1 MYTNESPTRSF
12 YAAVPSPWVFANK
25 YLFYNKLN
33 NPMRISFDWLKTLI
47 PTDKPAA
54 EIGALLTGSG
64 LEVESLEELESIP
77 GGLRG
82 LVLGT
87 VLTCAAHPDANKLSL
102 TTVDVGDGTSRQ
114 IVCGAPNVATG
125 QRVVVALEGAMLYP
139 AQGEP
144 SKIKKSKIRGAASE
158 GMICAEDE
166 IGLGTSHAGIMVLET
181 ALPNGTPAAD
191 YFGLGSD
198 TVFEIGLTPNRADA
212 ASHYGVARELR
223 ALLRQPCHL
232 PDVSGFTAPAS
243 AVTNIAVTIEDA
255 AACPRYAG
263 LLLENVHVGPSPE
276 WLQRRLRSIGL
287 SPINNVVDVTN
298 FVLHELGQPLHA
310 FDADQITGSQ
320 IRVKRAEAGE
330 KFTTLDGTERTLKAE
345 DLVVADAHGAPM
357 ALAGVF
363 GGKTSGV
370 SETTTRVFLESAYF
384 GPATVRRTSQTHQ
397 LKTDASFRF
406 ERGTDP
412 DMVPVA
418 LQRAAL
424 LLQEIAG
431 ATVAA
436 PVVDEYPGPVL
447 PATVRLRLPRVE
459 RLVGQYIAPER
470 IRQILTDL
478 DIKIAE
484 EDPDLGDQDTWLLTV
499 PPHKVDVTREADIIE
514 EILRIY
520 GYNNVALR
528 ANNSASFLA
537 RFPNPDPEV
546 TRLKIASLLSG
557 QGFSEVLT
565 NSLTNSA
572 YFDKEGEVNNS
583 LVRILNYNSVELNA
597 MRPTLLHSGL
607 EIIRHNLNRRQR
619 DLKLYEFGK
628 TYAQTEGGKYQEKNK
643 LVLYLTG
650 NAAGETWQHKSEKA
664 AFQDLAGAVQQVL
677 AALGFAGATSQPAQ
691 HEYLAGGLALL
702 VHNQPVAQLGAVAAP
717 VLKRLD
723 VTQPVWYAE
732 LDWDALSK
740 KYKPTLVAR
749 ELSKFPEV
757 RRDLSIVVD
766 SSVSFDQ
773 LRQIAQRTEKKLL
786 QSINV
791 FDVYAGEN
799 LGTGKKS
806 YSVSFTLQDFA
817 QTLSEQAIDQVMQR
831 LIGQFEKQAGALIRR

>member
-1 MYTNESPTRSF
+1 
-12 YAAVPSPWVFANK
+12 
-25 YLFYNKLN
+25 
-33 NPMRISFDWLKTLI
+33 MRISLAWLKTLI

-64 LEVESLEELESIP
+64 LEVESMEELESIP

-82 LVLGT
+82 VVLGT
-87 VLTCAAHPDANKLSL
+87 VLTCERHPDADKLSL
-102 TTVDVGDGTSRQ
+102 TTVDVGDGTPRQ
-114 IVCGAPNVATG
+114 IVCGAPNVAAG
-125 QRVVVALEGAMLYP
+125 QRVVVALEGAELHP

-144 SKIKKSKIRGAASE
+144 FKIKKSKIRGAASE

-166 IGLGTSHAGIMVLET
+166 IGLGQSHAGIMVLET
-181 ALPNGTPAAD
+181 ELPNGTPAAE
-191 YFGLGSD
+191 YFGMGSD
-198 TVFEIGLTPNRADA
+198 TVYEIGLTPNRADA

-232 PDVSGFTAPAS
+232 PDTSGFQAPAS
-243 AVTNIAVTIEDA
+243 AAVNIDVTIEDA
-255 AACPRYAG
+255 TACPRYAG
-263 LLLENVHVGPSPE
+263 LLLENVQVGPSPE

-310 FDADQITGSQ
+310 FDADQITGGQ
-320 IRVKRAEAGE
+320 IRVKRAETGE
-330 KFTTLDGTERTLKAE
+330 KFVTLDGTERSLKAD
-345 DLVVADAHGAPM
+345 DLVIADANGAPM

-370 SETTTRVFLESAYF
+370 SEATTRVFLESAYF
-384 GPATVRRTSQTHQ
+384 GPAAVRRSSQTHQ

-412 DMVPVA
+412 NMVPVA
-418 LQRAAL
+418 LKRAAL
-424 LLQEIAG
+424 LLQEVAG

-436 PVVDEYPGPVL
+436 PVVDEYPIPVQ

-459 RLVGQYIAPER
+459 RLIGQYIAPER
-470 IRQILTDL
+470 IRQILADL
-478 DIKIAE
+478 DIEITESNSDA
-484 EDPDLGDQDTWLLTV
+484 GDQDTWLLTV

-528 ANNSASFLA
+528 PNNSASFLA
-537 RFPNPDPEV
+537 KFPNPDPEV
-546 TRLKIASLLSG
+546 TRVKIASLLSG
-557 QGFSEVLT
+557 QGFSEILT
-565 NSLTNSA
+565 NSLTNSQ
-572 YFDKEGEVNNS
+572 YFDKEGETDAA
-583 LVRILNYNSVELNA
+583 LVRILNYNSVDLNA

-607 EIIRHNLNRRQR
+607 EIIRHNINRRQR

-628 TYAQTEGGKYQEKNK
+628 VYSQNENGKYQEKNK

-650 NAAGETWQHKSEKA
+650 NAASETWQHKSEKA
-664 AFQDLAGAVQQVL
+664 AYHDLANAVQQVL
-677 AALGFAGATSQPAQ
+677 AALGFGGAASQPVQ
-691 HEYLAGGLALL
+691 HEYLAGGLTLL
-702 VHNQPVAQLGAVAAP
+702 VHNQPVAQLGAVSAS

-749 ELSKFPEV
+749 ELPKFPEV
-757 RRDLSIVVD
+757 RRDLSLVVD
-766 SSVSFDQ
+766 SSVTFDQ

-799 LGTGKKS
+799 LGAGKKS
-806 YSVSFTLQDFA
+806 YSVSFTLQDFS
-817 QTLSEQAIDQVMQR
+817 QTLSEQAIDQVMQK
-831 LIGQFEKQAGALIRR
+831 LIQQFEKQAGALIRK

>member
-1 MYTNESPTRSF
+1 
-12 YAAVPSPWVFANK
+12 
-25 YLFYNKLN
+25 
-33 NPMRISFDWLKTLI
+33 MRISLDWLKTLI
-47 PTDKPAA
+47 PTDKPAI

-64 LEVESLEELESIP
+64 LEVESAEELESIP

-82 LVLGT
+82 VVLGT
-87 VLTCAAHPDANKLSL
+87 VLTCEPHPDADKLSL
-102 TTVDVGDGTSRQ
+102 TTVDVGDGIPRQ
-114 IVCGAPNVATG
+114 IVCGAPNVAAG
-125 QRVVVALEGAMLYP
+125 QRVVVALEGATLYP

-144 SKIKKSKIRGAASE
+144 FKIKKSKIRGAASE

-166 IGLGTSHAGIMVLET
+166 IGLGQSHAGIMVLDTE
-181 ALPNGTPAAD
+181 LPNGTPAAD

-198 TVFEIGLTPNRADA
+198 TVYEIGLTPNRADA

-232 PDVSGFTAPAS
+232 PDVSGFVAPTSAAS
-243 AVTNIAVTIEDA
+243 NIKVTIEDVEA
-255 AACPRYAG
+255 SPRYAG
-263 LLLENVHVGPSPE
+263 LLMENVHVGPSPE

-310 FDADQITGSQ
+310 FDADQITGGQ

-330 KFTTLDGTERTLKAE
+330 KFVTLDGVERMLKAE
-345 DLVVADAHGAPM
+345 DLVIADAHGAPM

-370 SETTTRVFLESAYF
+370 SESTTRVFLESAYF
-384 GPATVRRTSQTHQ
+384 GPAAVRRTSQTHQ

-412 DMVPVA
+412 NMVLVA
-418 LQRAAL
+418 LKRAAL
-424 LLQEIAG
+424 LLQEVAG
-431 ATVAA
+431 AIVAA
-436 PVVDEYPGPVL
+436 PIVDEYPAPVL

-478 DIKIAE
+478 DIEITE
-484 EDPDLGDQDTWLLTV
+484 ENPDLGDQDTWTLTV
-499 PPHKVDVTREADIIE
+499 PPHKVDVTREADVIE

-520 GYNNVALR
+520 GYNNVELR
-528 ANNSASFLA
+528 PNNSASFLA
-537 RFPNPDPEV
+537 KFPNPDPEV
-546 TRLKIASLLSG
+546 TRVKIASLLSG
-557 QGFSEVLT
+557 QGFSEILT
-565 NSLTNSA
+565 NSLTNSL
-572 YFDKEGEVNNS
+572 YFEKEGEANHG
-583 LVRILNYNSVELNA
+583 LVRILNYNSVDLNA

-607 EIIRHNLNRRQR
+607 EIIRHNINRRQR
-619 DLKLYEFGK
+619 DLKMYEFGK
-628 TYAQTEGGKYQEKNK
+628 TYSQNENGKYQEKNK
-643 LVLYLTG
+643 LVIYLTG
-650 NAAGETWQHKSEKA
+650 NADGETWQQKSEKT
-664 AFQDLAGAVQQVL
+664 AFHDLAGAVQQVL
-677 AALGFAGATSQPAQ
+677 AALGFGGAASQPVQ

-702 VHNQPVAQLGAVAAP
+702 VHNQPVAQLGAVAAS

-740 KYKPTLVAR
+740 KYKPTLVVR

-766 SSVSFDQ
+766 SAVTFDQ
-773 LRQIAQRTEKKLL
+773 LQQIARRTEKKLL

-791 FDVYAGEN
+791 FDVYASEN
-799 LGTGKKS
+799 LGAGKKS
-806 YSVSFTLQDFA
+806 YSVSFTLQDFS
-817 QTLSEQAIDQVMQR
+817 QTLSEQAIDQVMQK
-831 LIGQFEKQAGALIRR
+831 LIQQFEKQAGALIRK

>member
-1 MYTNESPTRSF
+1 
-12 YAAVPSPWVFANK
+12 
-25 YLFYNKLN
+25 
-33 NPMRISFDWLKTLI
+33 MRISLDWLKTLI

-64 LEVESLEELESIP
+64 LEVESTEELESIP

-82 LVLGT
+82 VVLGT
-87 VLTCAAHPDANKLSL
+87 VLTCERHPDADKLSL
-102 TTVDVGDGTSRQ
+102 TTVDVGDGTPRQ
-114 IVCGAPNVATG
+114 IVCGASNVAAG
-125 QRVVVALEGAMLYP
+125 QRVVVALEGAMLHP
-139 AQGEP
+139 TQGEP
-144 SKIKKSKIRGAASE
+144 FKIKKSKIRGAASE

-166 IGLGTSHAGIMVLET
+166 IGLGQSHAGIMVLTTE
-181 ALPNGTPAAD
+181 LPNGTPAAD
-191 YFGLGSD
+191 YFGLGSN
-198 TVFEIGLTPNRADA
+198 TVYEIGLTPNRADA

-232 PDVSGFTAPAS
+232 PDVSGFAAPETAAN
-243 AVTNIAVTIEDA
+243 NIQVTIEDA
-255 AACPRYAG
+255 EACPRYAG
-263 LLLENVHVGPSPE
+263 LLLENVQVGPSPE
-276 WLQRRLRSIGL
+276 WLLRRLRSIGL

-310 FDADQITGSQ
+310 FDADQITGGQ

-330 KFTTLDGTERTLKAE
+330 KFVTLDGVERSLKAE
-345 DLVVADAHGAPM
+345 DLVIADAYGAPM

-370 SETTTRVFLESAYF
+370 SEGTTRVFLESAYF
-384 GPATVRRTSQTHQ
+384 GPAAVRRTSQTHG

-412 DMVPVA
+412 NMVPVA

-424 LLQEIAG
+424 LLREVAG
-431 ATVAA
+431 AIVAA
-436 PVVDEYPGPVL
+436 PVVDEYPAPVL
-447 PATVRLRLPRVE
+447 PAIVRLRLPRVE

-470 IRQILTDL
+470 IRQILEDL
-478 DIKIAE
+478 DIEITE
-484 EDPDLGDQDTWLLTV
+484 ENPDLGDQDTWTLTV
-499 PPHKVDVTREADIIE
+499 PPHKVDVTREADVIE

-528 ANNSASFLA
+528 PNNSASFLA

-546 TRLKIASLLSG
+546 TRVKIASLLSG
-557 QGFSEVLT
+557 QGFSEILT
-565 NSLTNSA
+565 NSLTNSL
-572 YFDKEGEVNNS
+572 YFEKEGEANDA
-583 LVRILNYNSVELNA
+583 LVRILNYNSVDLNVL
-597 MRPTLLHSGL
+597 RPTLLHSGL
-607 EIIRHNLNRRQR
+607 EIIRHNINRRQR

-628 TYAQTEGGKYQEKNK
+628 TYAQNENGKYQEKNR
-643 LVLYLTG
+643 LVIYLTG
-650 NAAGETWQHKSEKA
+650 NADGETWQQKSEKA
-664 AFQDLAGAVQQVL
+664 AFHDLAGAVQQVL
-677 AALGFAGATSQPAQ
+677 AALGFGGAASQPVQ

-702 VHNQPVAQLGAVAAP
+702 VHNQPVAQLGAVAAS

-799 LGTGKKS
+799 LGAGKKS
-806 YSVSFTLQDFA
+806 YSVSFILQDFS
-817 QTLSEQAIDQVMQR
+817 QTLSEQAIDQVMQK
-831 LIGQFEKQAGALIRR
+831 LIQQFEKQAGAVIRR

>member
-12 YAAVPSPWVFANK
+12 YVTVPSPWVFANK
-25 YLFYNKLN
+25 YLFYNKSN

-102 TTVDVGDGTSRQ
+102 TTVDVGDGIPRQ
-114 IVCGAPNVATG
+114 IVCGAPNVAAG

-144 SKIKKSKIRGAASE
+144 FKIKKSKIRGAASE

-223 ALLRQPCHL
+223 ALLRQSCYL
-232 PDVSGFTAPAS
+232 PDVSGFTAPTS
-243 AVTNIAVTIEDA
+243 AATNIAVTIEDA
-255 AACPRYAG
+255 VACPRYAG

-310 FDADQITGSQ
+310 FDADQIAGGQ

-330 KFTTLDGTERTLKAE
+330 KFTTLDGTERTLKME
-345 DLVVADAHGAPM
+345 DLVVTDAHGAPM

-370 SETTTRVFLESAYF
+370 SGTTSRVFLESAYF

-412 DMVPVA
+412 NMVLVA

-424 LLQEIAG
+424 LLQEVAG
-431 ATVAA
+431 AIVAA
-436 PVVDEYPGPVL
+436 PVVDAYLAPIV

-478 DIKIAE
+478 DIEIAE
-484 EDPDLGDQDTWLLTV
+484 ENPDLGDQDTWLLTV

-650 NAAGETWQHKSEKA
+650 NATGETWQHKSEKV

-740 KYKPTLVAR
+740 KYKPALVAR

>member
-1 MYTNESPTRSF
+1 
-12 YAAVPSPWVFANK
+12 
-25 YLFYNKLN
+25 
-33 NPMRISFDWLKTLI
+33 MRISLDWLKTLI

-64 LEVESLEELESIP
+64 LEVESAEELESIP

-82 LVLGT
+82 VVLGT
-87 VLTCAAHPDANKLSL
+87 VLTCERHPDADKLSL
-102 TTVDVGDGTSRQ
+102 TTVDVGDETPRQ
-114 IVCGAPNVATG
+114 IVCGARNVATG
-125 QRVVVALEGAMLYP
+125 QRVVVALEGAMLHP

-144 SKIKKSKIRGAASE
+144 FKIKKSKIRGAASE

-166 IGLGTSHAGIMVLET
+166 IGLGTSHDGIMVLTTE
-181 ALPNGTPAAD
+181 LPNGTPAAD

-198 TVFEIGLTPNRADA
+198 TVYEIGLTPNRADA

-232 PDVSGFTAPAS
+232 PDVSGFMAPAS
-243 AVTNIAVTIEDA
+243 ATANIGVNIEDTE
-255 AACPRYAG
+255 ACPRYAG
-263 LLLENVHVGPSPE
+263 LLLENVQVGPSPE

-310 FDADQITGSQ
+310 FDADRITGGR
-320 IRVKRAEAGE
+320 IRVKRAKAGE
-330 KFTTLDGTERTLKAE
+330 KFVTLDGVERTLKAE
-345 DLVVADAHGAPM
+345 DLVIADAHGAPM

-370 SETTTRVFLESAYF
+370 SEATSRVFLESAYF
-384 GPATVRRTSQTHQ
+384 GPASVRRTSQTHL

-412 DMVPVA
+412 NMVPVA

-424 LLQEIAG
+424 LLQEVAG
-431 ATVAA
+431 ARAAA
-436 PVVDEYPGPVL
+436 PVVDEYPAPVQ

-478 DIKIAE
+478 DIEITAE
-484 EDPDLGDQDTWLLTV
+484 NPDAGDQDTWTLTV
-499 PPHKVDVTREADIIE
+499 PPHKVDVTREADVIE

-528 ANNSASFLA
+528 ANNSASYLA
-537 RFPNPDPEV
+537 KFPNPDPEV
-546 TRLKIASLLSG
+546 TRVKVASLLSG
-557 QGFSEVLT
+557 QGFSEILT
-565 NSLTNSA
+565 NSLTNSL
-572 YFDKEGEVNNS
+572 YFEQEDAPDNS
-583 LVRILNYNSVELNA
+583 LVRILNYNSVDLNV

-607 EIIRHNLNRRQR
+607 EVIRHNLNRRQR

-628 TYAQTEGGKYQEKNK
+628 TYAQSENGKYLEKNK

-650 NAAGETWQHKSEKA
+650 NAAGETWQQKSEKA
-664 AFQDLAGAVQQVL
+664 GYHDLAGAVQQVL
-677 AALGFAGATSQPAQ
+677 AALGFDGAAAQPVQ
-691 HEYLAGGLALL
+691 HAYLAGGLTLL
-702 VHNQPVAQLGAVAAP
+702 VHNQPVAQLGAVAAS

-732 LDWDALSK
+732 LDWEVLSK

-757 RRDLSIVVD
+757 RRDLSLVVD
-766 SSVSFDQ
+766 ASVTFDQ
-773 LRQIAQRTEKKLL
+773 LQQIARRTEKKLL
-786 QSINV
+786 QHVSV
-791 FDVYAGEN
+791 FDVYAGDN
-799 LGTGKKS
+799 QGAGKKS
-806 YSVSFTLQDFA
+806 YSVSFTLQDYG
-817 QTLSEQAIDQVMQR
+817 QTLSEQAIDQAMQK
-831 LIGQFEKQAGALIRR
+831 LIQQFEKQAGALIRK

>member
-1 MYTNESPTRSF
+1 
-12 YAAVPSPWVFANK
+12 
-25 YLFYNKLN
+25 
-33 NPMRISFDWLKTLI
+33 MRISLDWLKTLI

-64 LEVESLEELESIP
+64 LEVESAEELESIP

-82 LVLGT
+82 VVLGT
-87 VLTCAAHPDANKLSL
+87 VLTCAPHPDADKLSL
-102 TTVDVGDGTSRQ
+102 TTVDVGDGTPRQ
-114 IVCGAPNVATG
+114 IVCGAPNVAAG
-125 QRVVVALEGAMLYP
+125 QRVVVALEGAMLHP

-144 SKIKKSKIRGAASE
+144 FKIKKSKIRGAASE

-166 IGLGTSHAGIMVLET
+166 IGLGQSHAGIMVLTTE
-181 ALPNGTPAAD
+181 LPNGTPAAD

-198 TVFEIGLTPNRADA
+198 TVYEIGLTPNRADA

-232 PDVSGFTAPAS
+232 PNVSGFVAPESATA
-243 AVTNIAVTIEDA
+243 NIKVTIEDA
-255 AACPRYAG
+255 EACPRYAG

-310 FDADQITGSQ
+310 FDAEQITGGQ

-330 KFTTLDGTERTLKAE
+330 KFVTLDGIERTLKAE
-345 DLVVADAHGAPM
+345 DLVIADAHGAPM

-370 SETTTRVFLESAYF
+370 SESTTRVFLESAYF
-384 GPATVRRTSQTHQ
+384 GPAAVRRTSQTHG

-412 DMVPVA
+412 NMVPVA

-424 LLQEIAG
+424 LLQEVAG
-431 ATVAA
+431 ATIAA
-436 PVVDEYPGPVL
+436 PVVDEYPAPVL

-478 DIKIAE
+478 DIEIT
-484 EDPDLGDQDTWLLTV
+484 DSTPDAGDQDTWTLTV
-499 PPHKVDVTREADIIE
+499 PPHKVDVTREADVIE

-528 ANNSASFLA
+528 PNNSASFLA
-537 RFPNPDPEV
+537 KFPNPDPEV
-546 TRLKIASLLSG
+546 TRVKIASLLSG
-557 QGFSEVLT
+557 QGFSEILT
-565 NSLTNSA
+565 NSLTNSL
-572 YFDKEGEVNNS
+572 YFENEGGANHG
-583 LVRILNYNSVELNA
+583 LVRILNYNSVDLNA

-628 TYAQTEGGKYQEKNK
+628 TYSQNENGKYLEKNK
-643 LVLYLTG
+643 LVIYLTG
-650 NAAGETWQHKSEKA
+650 NADGETWQQKSEKA

-677 AALGFAGATSQPAQ
+677 AALGFGGAASQPVQ
-691 HEYLAGGLALL
+691 HEYLAGGLTLL
-702 VHNQPVAQLGAVAAP
+702 VHNQPVAQLGAVAAS

-740 KYKPTLVAR
+740 KYKLTLMAR

-766 SSVSFDQ
+766 SAVTFDQ
-773 LRQIAQRTEKKLL
+773 LQQIARRTEKKLL

-799 LGTGKKS
+799 LGAGKKS
-806 YSVSFTLQDFA
+806 YSVSFTLQDFS
-817 QTLSEQAIDQVMQR
+817 QTLSEQAIDQVMQK
-831 LIGQFEKQAGALIRR
+831 LIQQFEKQAGALIRK

>member
-1 MYTNESPTRSF
+1 
-12 YAAVPSPWVFANK
+12 
-25 YLFYNKLN
+25 
-33 NPMRISFDWLKTLI
+33 MRISLDWLKTLI
-47 PTDKPAA
+47 STDKPAA

-64 LEVESLEELESIP
+64 LEVESAEELESIP

-82 LVLGT
+82 VVLGT
-87 VLTCAAHPDANKLSL
+87 VLTREAHPDADKLSL
-102 TTVDVGDGTSRQ
+102 TTVDVGDGTPRQ
-114 IVCGAPNVATG
+114 IVCGAPNVAAG
-125 QRVVVALEGAMLYP
+125 QRVVVALEGAMLHP
-139 AQGEP
+139 SSGEP
-144 SKIKKSKIRGAASE
+144 FKIKKSKIRGAASE

-166 IGLGTSHAGIMVLET
+166 IGLGQSHAGIMVLDT
-181 ALPNGTPAAD
+181 DLPNGTPAAD

-198 TVFEIGLTPNRADA
+198 TVYEIGLTPNRADA

-232 PDVSGFTAPAS
+232 PDVSGFAAPES
-243 AVTNIAVTIEDA
+243 AAFNIGVTIEDA
-255 AACPRYAG
+255 EACPRYAG

-310 FDADQITGSQ
+310 FDAEQITGGR

-330 KFTTLDGTERTLKAE
+330 KFVTLDGIERALKAE
-345 DLVVADAHGAPM
+345 DLVIADAHGAPM

-370 SETTTRVFLESAYF
+370 SESTTRVFLESAYF
-384 GPATVRRTSQTHQ
+384 GPAAVRRTSQTHQ

-412 DMVPVA
+412 NMVLVA

-424 LLQEIAG
+424 LLQEVAR
-431 ATVAA
+431 ATIAA
-436 PVVDEYPGPVL
+436 PVVDEYPAPVQ

-478 DIKIAE
+478 DIEIS
-484 EDPDLGDQDTWLLTV
+484 DSTPDAGDQDTWTLTV
-499 PPHKVDVTREADIIE
+499 PPHKVDVTREADVIE

-520 GYNNVALR
+520 GYNNVELR
-528 ANNSASFLA
+528 PNNSASFLA
-537 RFPNPDPEV
+537 KFPNPDPEV
-546 TRLKIASLLSG
+546 TRVKIASLLSG
-557 QGFSEVLT
+557 QGFSEILT
-565 NSLTNSA
+565 NSLTNSL
-572 YFDKEGEVNNS
+572 YFEKEGEVNNS
-583 LVRILNYNSVELNA
+583 LVRILNYNSVDLNA

-607 EIIRHNLNRRQR
+607 EIIRHNINRRQR

-628 TYAQTEGGKYQEKNK
+628 TYSQNENGKYLEKNK
-643 LVLYLTG
+643 LVIYLTG

-664 AFQDLAGAVQQVL
+664 AFHGLAGAVQQVL
-677 AALGFAGATSQPAQ
+677 AALGFGGAASQPVQ

-702 VHNQPVAQLGAVAAP
+702 VHNQPVAQLGAVAAS
-717 VLKRLD
+717 VLKRMD

-766 SSVSFDQ
+766 SVVTFEQ
-773 LRQIAQRTEKKLL
+773 LRQIAQRTDKKLL

-799 LGTGKKS
+799 LGAGKKS
-806 YSVSFTLQDFA
+806 YSVSFTLQDSS
-817 QTLSEQAIDQVMQR
+817 QTLSEQAIDQVMQK
-831 LIGQFEKQAGALIRR
+831 LIQQFEKQAGALIRK

>member
-1 MYTNESPTRSF
+1 
-12 YAAVPSPWVFANK
+12 
-25 YLFYNKLN
+25 
-33 NPMRISFDWLKTLI
+33 MRISLDWLKTLI

-64 LEVESLEELESIP
+64 LEVESAEELESIP

-82 LVLGT
+82 VVLGT
-87 VLTCAAHPDANKLSL
+87 VLTCERHPDADKLSL
-102 TTVDVGDGTSRQ
+102 TTVDVGDGTPRQ
-114 IVCGAPNVATG
+114 IVCGASNVAAD

-144 SKIKKSKIRGAASE
+144 FKIKKSKIRGAASE

-166 IGLGTSHAGIMVLET
+166 IGLGQSHAGIMVLET
-181 ALPNGTPAAD
+181 ELPNGTPAAE

-198 TVFEIGLTPNRADA
+198 TVYEIGLTPNRADA

-232 PDVSGFTAPAS
+232 PDVSGFVAPESAAS
-243 AVTNIAVTIEDA
+243 NIGVMIEDTE
-255 AACPRYAG
+255 ACPRYAG

-310 FDADQITGSQ
+310 FDADHITGRL

-330 KFTTLDGTERTLKAE
+330 KFVTLDGVERRLKAE
-345 DLVVADAHGAPM
+345 DLVIADANGAPM

-370 SETTTRVFLESAYF
+370 SEGTTRVFLESAYF
-384 GPATVRRTSQTHQ
+384 GPAAVRRTSQTHG

-412 DMVPVA
+412 NMVLVA
-418 LQRAAL
+418 LRRAAL
-424 LLQEIAG
+424 LLQEVAG

-436 PVVDEYPGPVL
+436 PVVDEYPAPVL
-447 PATVRLRLPRVE
+447 PATIRLRLPRVA

-470 IRQILTDL
+470 IRQILEDL
-478 DIKIAE
+478 DIEITE
-484 EDPDLGDQDTWLLTV
+484 ENPDAGDQDTWTLTV
-499 PPHKVDVTREADIIE
+499 PPHKVDVTREADVIE

-528 ANNSASFLA
+528 PNNSASFLA
-537 RFPNPDPEV
+537 KFPNPDPEV
-546 TRLKIASLLSG
+546 TRVKIASLLSG
-557 QGFSEVLT
+557 QGFSEILT
-565 NSLTNSA
+565 NSLTNSL
-572 YFDKEGEVNNS
+572 YFEKEGETDNS
-583 LVRILNYNSVELNA
+583 LVRILNYNSVDLNV

-628 TYAQTEGGKYQEKNK
+628 TYAQNENGKYHEKNK

-650 NAAGETWQHKSEKA
+650 NADGETWQHKSEKA
-664 AFQDLAGAVQQVL
+664 AFHNLAGAVQQVL
-677 AALGFAGATSQPAQ
+677 AALGFGGAASQPVQ
-691 HEYLAGGLALL
+691 HEYLAGGLTLL
-702 VHNQPVAQLGAVAAP
+702 VHNQPVAQLGAVAAS

-757 RRDLSIVVD
+757 RRDLSLVVD
-766 SSVSFDQ
+766 SAVTFDQ

-799 LGTGKKS
+799 LGAGKKS
-806 YSVSFTLQDFA
+806 YSVSFTLQDYS
-817 QTLSEQAIDQVMQR
+817 QTLSEQAIDQVMQK
-831 LIGQFEKQAGALIRR
+831 LIQQFEKQAGALIRK